1 MKVDSIDLAPA
12 MVEELL
18 SLEKEGIVAYD
29 AFLSKE
35 VLLVAP
41 VLFITCDNPR
51 ASEITNNLGP
61 GAKMFC
67 RICMVMLCLATVK

>member
-1 MKVDSIDLAPA
+1 
-12 MVEELL
+12 VEELL

-51 ASEITNNLGP
+51 ASEIMNNLG
-61 GAKMFC
+61 
-67 RICMVMLCLATVK
+67 LLAAPHL